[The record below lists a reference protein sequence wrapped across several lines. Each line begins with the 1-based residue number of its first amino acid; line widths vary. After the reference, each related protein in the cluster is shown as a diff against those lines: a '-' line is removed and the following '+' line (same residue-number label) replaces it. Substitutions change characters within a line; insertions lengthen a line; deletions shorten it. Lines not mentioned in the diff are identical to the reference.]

1 MPNVKVS
8 VPYQI
13 PQDEALRR
21 IQGRVAAIKAQ
32 YAGQVSNLTENWNG
46 YVGTFSGSA
55 RGFPVSGSIT
65 VNLSEVSVE
74 MGLPLVAIGFKGQ
87 IEQALRSE
95 LTTVLA

>member
-1 MPNVKVS
+1 MPTVKVS

-32 YAGQVSNLTENWNG
+32 YANQVSDLTENWNG

-55 RGFPVSGSIT
+55 RGFTVSGSVA
-65 VNLSEVSVE
+65 VNPSEVAVE
-74 MGLPLVAIGFKGQ
+74 MGLPLIAIGFKKQ
-87 IEQALRSE
+87 IEDGIRSE
-95 LTTVLA
+95 FTSLLA